1 MLIVWVFLFNYIL
14 IKKIMTVLESLTCI
28 SQYPTDLIASKL
40 LIDRELDGAL
50 TYDSTYRTNSN
61 YQLALADIYMYL
73 YTAPD
78 LKEQDITLTLATR
91 DNYYNLAQKIYGK
104 YDTSEY
110 EGIVY
115 GMIGK
120 KLNYVQ

>member
-1 MLIVWVFLFNYIL
+1 
-14 IKKIMTVLESLTCI
+14 MTVLESLTSI
-28 SQYPTDLIASKL
+28 SQYPIDLIATKL
-40 LIDRELDGAL
+40 LIDRGLDGTL
-50 TYDSTYRTNSN
+50 IYDSTYRTNQD

-104 YDTSEY
+104 YDSTEY
-110 EGIVY
+110 EGIIY